1 MANSIEVTFTEEDL
15 KRAQDERDRVA
26 AELAA
31 ISPEEM
37 ANRQSKA
44 RFDYINQQLNSY
56 EQRKHEHR
64 MEVQWRI
71 EREGLDPAEVVSVL
85 EATDP
90 YGIATGH
97 YLPEW
102 QPGVIYA
109 PGTQVKHKGRIYEK
123 ANDGDNSPPD
133 DVPGGWV
140 AA

>member
-1 MANSIEVTFTEEDL
+1 MAERIFTPEEL
-15 KRAQDERDRVA
+15 EAIRLENEKIA

-31 ISPEEM
+31 IPEVER

>member
-1 MANSIEVTFTEEDL
+1 MTDFYLTPEEI
-15 KRAQDERDRVA
+15 AEDEAFA
-26 AELAA
+26 AEMASLT
-31 ISPEEM
+31 PEEQQY
-37 ANRQSKA
+37 RQDLA
-44 RFDYINQQLNSY
+44 RFNYIQQQLNSY

-64 MEVQWRI
+64 MEVQRRI
-71 EREGLDPAEVVSVL
+71 EREGLDPTEVVSVL